1 MFLSGKSVAVGGSS
15 INNSVTVYRSVCV
28 AVSLTALKQQ

>member
-15 INNSVTVYRSVCV
+15 KNNNVTVYHSVCV
-28 AVSLTALKQQ
+28 AVSLTTLKQQ